1 MWPTMGIYNR
11 DYYRELNVARG
22 DGAWGLPG
30 LTPVVKWLILAN
42 VAVWLLQIF
51 VVREVR
57 ISPLEMMR
65 KYNPQ
70 LDKLLAEK
78 EDDPEAMEA
87 LKKEYPELDKLLSGQ
102 KHLSDLLFPTQKV
115 PVLQE
120 WLELDT
126 KKVVSEGQ
134 VWRLLTHAFCHERYF
149 IFHILF
155 NMLCLYWF
163 GCTLESIY
171 GSREFLLFYLTAAVV
186 AALAFVGMDL
196 YTGSTSP
203 GIGASGAVMAVMM
216 LYTMH
221 FPCETICL
229 CWFFPLEM
237 RWVMVLYVIW
247 DLHPVLLALAGD
259 RMFTGIAHA
268 AHLGGLAFG
277 FLYAKYQWRLDDLT
291 DWITWPRWRGRRK
304 PRLRLAPEPLPSS
317 EPPRDADMAR
327 VDEVLQKIIDSG
339 QASLTEDERAILRT
353 ASEQLKRRPN
363 RDG

>member
-1 MWPTMGIYNR
+1 MGIYNR

-51 VVREVR
+51 AVREVHV
-57 ISPLEMMR
+57 SALERMR
-65 KYNPQ
+65 KFDPVI
-70 LDKLLAEK
+70 DKYLTEK
-78 EDDPEAMEA
+78 ENGEDDSAA
-87 LKKEYPELDKLLSGQ
+87 LKKLLKKYPHLEKLISAEDDDTFAYPERIS
-102 KHLSDLLFPTQKV
+102 V
-115 PVLQE
+115 VQE
-120 WLELDT
+120 WFQLDT
-126 KKVVSEGQ
+126 KKVVYEGQ

-163 GCTLESIY
+163 GCTLETLY

-247 DLHPVLLALAGD
+247 DLHPILLALAGD
-259 RMFTGIAHA
+259 RVFTGIAHA

-291 DWITWPRWRGRRK
+291 DWITWPRSRWRRR
-304 PRLRLAPEPLPSS
+304 PRLRVAPEPPPTS
-317 EPPRDADMAR
+317 EPRPDADMAR

-339 QASLTEDERAILRT
+339 QASLTEEERSILRT